1 MMKNANITLV
11 ESGPPV
17 KASFSAVVSVVSDD
31 IFFALAR
38 LVMAVGCVDFGGLG
52 HRANGWTGL
61 V

>member
-38 LVMAVGCVDFGGLG
+38 LVMAVG
-52 HRANGWTGL
+52 
-61 V
+61 